1 MIPLNQSSVHD
12 FNGIRTPG
20 TDSIISAEERIDAN
34 GALHSCET
42 AAIKSFWLCM
52 AFSGNL
58 TAFLDQYFER
68 KTMEARTPHHMQK

>member
-1 MIPLNQSSVHD
+1 MVS
-12 FNGIRTPG
+12 GTPG

-42 AAIKSFWLCM
+42 AAIKFFWLCM
-52 AFSGNL
+52 AFSVGL
-58 TAFLDQYFER
+58 TAFLTSILER